1 MVKSSSPAIIPI
13 TEERLTIAPPPAV
26 RRSGIAC
33 FEQRKTL
40 RRFVSRT
47 ASHASTR
54 ALVDGA
60 VAERA
65 AADAGAV
72 EEHVEPIEGG
82 EERLD
87 LLGLGE
93 VGLLTVE
100 PDHLGAR
107 VGERRRDGA
116 ADPAGRAGD
125 DCNLP

>member
-1 MVKSSSPAIIPI
+1 MLTETGIFSIVNQERDRVLRAEEDAPQVRVQDRIP
-13 TEERLTIAPPPAV
+13 RLD
-26 RRSGIAC
+26 
-33 FEQRKTL
+33 
-40 RRFVSRT
+40 
-47 ASHASTR
+47 R

-72 EEHVEPIEGG
+72 EQDVEPLEAG
-82 EERLD
+82 EEGFD
-87 LLGLGE
+87 LLGLSE
-93 VGLLTVE
+93 IGLLTVE

-107 VGERRRDGA
+107 SRVRRRDGA